1 MEKDSIKED
10 IIKIINRARQDLAEM
25 EYLFQ
30 GNYFYGTA
38 NRAYYAMFHAVTAL
52 LLSDGKE
59 FSSHQ
64 GVISYFGKEY
74 AKTGIV
80 PIKFHRD
87 LINAYDLRQDVDYD
101 VGTSVSEKQAEE
113 VVSKTRVIVQFI
125 EERLIKKYS

>member
-1 MEKDSIKED
+1 MEKASLKED
-10 IIKIINRARQDLAEM
+10 VFNLLKRSNEDLAEM

-38 NRAYYAMFHAVTAL
+38 NHAYYAMFHAVSAL

-64 GVISYFGKEY
+64 SVISCFGKEY
-74 AKTGIV
+74 AKSGIV
-80 PIKFHRD
+80 PIEFHRD
-87 LINAYDLRQDVDYD
+87 PIDVYDLRQDVDYD

-113 VVSKTRVIVQFI
+113 VVLKARVIVQFI
-125 EERLIKKYS
+125 EELLIKKYG